1 MKHACNVLLGML
13 VVGLIAAAG
22 YVYSASMTVRTPTS
36 AVSKAE
42 AVRTTSSGKT
52 LTSNMVYCCQDAA
65 CHLVQ
70 KLACNSFYSQ
80 DEKACAARCK

>member
-1 MKHACNVLLGML
+1 MKFTCNVLLGIL
-13 VVGLIAAAG
+13 VLGLVMAGG
-22 YVYSASMTVRTPTS
+22 YVYSTSMTVRTPTS

-52 LTSNMVYCCQDAA
+52 LTSNMVYCCQNAA

-70 KLACNSFYSQ
+70 KLACNTFYSQ